1 MYKLESR
8 PYSIEDGVIIFKD
21 KNFCERTL
29 PQIGQGSKSDVY
41 KFRVDGKFYAL
52 KIFNSL
58 YSPDIENFKRKM
70 KIDIPSYVQPLMLS
84 YFRDTFN
91 GYLMLL
97 CNGKD
102 LEKRKLDITLE
113 EFYRSF
119 LALSSDTDKLTES
132 GYTIYDAFISNIMY
146 DNGFKMID
154 IDDYPFGEQDREK
167 LNEIRLNRSLLDI
180 FLKTTR
186 LGLLFVDV
194 VELTKLKSL
203 CESGSITFQ
212 EFYEIILSK
221 ILNDVDPDVTK
232 LPELGKVLSKKY
244 RNY

>member
-58 YSPDIENFKRKM
+58 YNPDIENFRRKM

-84 YFRDTFN
+84 YLRDTFN
-91 GYLMLL
+91 GYLMQL
-97 CNGKD
+97 CDGKD
-102 LEKRKLDITLE
+102 LERRKLDITLS
-113 EFYRSF
+113 EFEQSF
-119 LALSSDTDKLTES
+119 IKLISDTDKLTEL
-132 GYTIYDAFISNIMY
+132 GYTIYDTFISNIMY

-154 IDDYPFGEQDREK
+154 IDDYPFGEQDRK
-167 LNEIRLNRSLLDI
+167 DLNHIRLNRTLLDI
-180 FLKTTR
+180 F
-186 LGLLFVDV
+186 
-194 VELTKLKSL
+194 
-203 CESGSITFQ
+203 
-212 EFYEIILSK
+212 SK
-221 ILNDVDPDVTK
+221 NALV
-232 LPELGKVLSKKY
+232 
-244 RNY
+244 

>member
-58 YSPDIENFKRKM
+58 YNPDIENFRRKM

-84 YFRDTFN
+84 YLRDTFN
-91 GYLMLL
+91 GYLMQL
-97 CNGKD
+97 CDGKD
-102 LEKRKLDITLE
+102 LERRKLDITLS
-113 EFYRSF
+113 EFEQSF
-119 LALSSDTDKLTES
+119 IKLISDTDKLTEL
-132 GYTIYDAFISNIMY
+132 GYTIYDTFISNIMY

-154 IDDYPFGEQDREK
+154 IDDYPFGEQDRK
-167 LNEIRLNRSLLDI
+167 DLNHIRLNRTLLDI
-180 FLKTTR
+180 FSKNAR
-186 LGLLFVDV
+186 LGLLFLDV

-203 CESGSITFQ
+203 CESGNITFQ

-221 ILNDVDPDVTK
+221 ILNDVDPDITK